1 MKNAWPSAIIQ
12 VLISKRNSHFG
23 LSKYSTPFIE
33 LGKDKDFIVSIKNN
47 SNSKGIIIL
56 FNLSIPFETPK

>member
-12 VLISKRNSHFG
+12 VLISKRHFG